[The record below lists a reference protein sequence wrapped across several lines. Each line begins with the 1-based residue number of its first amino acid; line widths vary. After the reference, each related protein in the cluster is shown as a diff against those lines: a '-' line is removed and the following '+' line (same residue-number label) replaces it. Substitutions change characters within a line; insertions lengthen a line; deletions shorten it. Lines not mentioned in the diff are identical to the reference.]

1 MSKRVKATIS
11 PALLIWARTTAGFEL
26 AGAAEALDI
35 NREKLEAWEE
45 GEDQP
50 SIPQLRKLADLY
62 KRPLAVLYL
71 SEPPLAFQPMHDFR
85 RLPDVGPRRFSPG
98 LTLDVRTAQQRRL
111 LALEMLEEVGEKPP
125 VFELRTSL
133 NEDVEHVAQQIRDR
147 FEITYQLQV
156 RWREPRI
163 AFHAWRDK
171 IEQFGVLVFQATHV
185 ETDEASGFAYWAK
198 TLPVIVIN
206 RKDVFARRVFSLMHE
221 LVHLML
227 HQSGVSDLD
236 VDAARPAQDEM
247 VEVFCNAVAAAAL
260 MPKHLFL
267 AESAIVER
275 GPGRHEWTD
284 DAIQSLAATF
294 GVSRE
299 SIVRR
304 LLTVGRTTEAF
315 YARKRVQYHD
325 EFRVQKEREREQN
338 ADKKMARNIPRET
351 VGDLGRPF
359 VRLVLENFRQDRL
372 TLSDVSG
379 YLGVKVRHVPNIEQQ
394 IGYF

>member
-1 MSKRVKATIS
+1 MSKRIKATIN
-11 PALLIWARTTAGFEL
+11 PALLIWARTTAGYEL
-26 AGAAEALDI
+26 SGAAEALDI

-50 SIPQLRKLADLY
+50 SIPQLRKLAELY

-71 SEPPLAFQPMHDFR
+71 PEPPQAFQPMQDFR

-98 LTLDVRTAQQRRL
+98 LTLDIRSAQQRRL

-133 NEDVEHVAQQIRDR
+133 NEDVENVARQIRDR
-147 FEITYQLQV
+147 FKITYQLQV

-171 IEQFGVLVFQATHV
+171 IEQFGVLVFQANRV
-185 ETDEASGFAYWAK
+185 EPDEASGFAYWAE
-198 TLPVIVIN
+198 TLPVIVVN
-206 RKDVFARRVFSLMHE
+206 RKDVFARRVFSLIHE

-236 VDAARPAQDEM
+236 VDAARPAHDEI
-247 VEVFCNAVAAAAL
+247 VEIFCNAVAAAAF
-260 MPKHLFL
+260 MPKDIFL
-267 AESAIVER
+267 AESAVVER

-284 DAIQSLAATF
+284 NVIQSLAATF

-315 YARKRVQYHD
+315 YASKRAQYRD
-325 EFRVQKEREREQN
+325 EFRAQKEREKDQN
-338 ADKKMARNIPRET
+338 ADKNMARNIPRET

-379 YLGVKVRHVPNIEQQ
+379 YLGVKVRHVPNIERQ